1 LAKLLDGKEAS
12 SKWLE
17 DIKKQASLLQPKPKL
32 VIINSGDDAASQI
45 YVRNKVRACKECGV
59 SCELLHY
66 PASASTAELLSKIKE
81 LNKDASVSGM
91 IVQLPLPSRVDVQAL
106 QEAIEPLKD
115 ADGFT
120 PENQRLL
127 EEGKPRLVA
136 ATPAGV
142 MRLLEHYNLDVTGK
156 NCVVMGRSKI
166 VGKPLAALL
175 RNAGA
180 KVEVVHSKTENPASI
195 TSKADFL
202 FIAIGKPRLVGASM
216 VKEGAVVIDIGMNRD
231 ENGKVCGDADFE
243 EVKKKASCITPVP
256 GGVGKMTVASLLA
269 NTLKAYKMQNKI
281 QTQ

>member
-1 LAKLLDGKEAS
+1 MAKLLDGKEAS

-180 KVEVVHSKTENPASI
+180 KVEVVHSKTENTASI

>member
-1 LAKLLDGKEAS
+1 MAKLLDGKEAS